1 MTVSHV
7 DKIHESDN
15 NCITLLESGK
25 VDYIISTSSRGRIP
39 TKDSVKIRRKAVERA
54 IPCLTSMDTAEALI
68 RSLRSK
74 FTKECTELVN
84 INEMRKER
92 QVLQFVKLSGTQND
106 YIYFNCF
113 DQHIDNPEG
122 LAVMLSDRHL
132 GIGGDG
138 IVLIYPS
145 DKADARME
153 IINQDGTYGGLSG
166 QCAEVHRKISSRC
179 GYREKQYGICRNGGR
194 CQNGETHQTVR

>member
-1 MTVSHV
+1 MKKNGGVLITVRDRDKAEVADIAKGFADMGFELYATEGTAHILEGEGMTVSHV

-92 QVLQFVKLSGTQND
+92 QSIPVCEAQRNAKRL
-106 YIYFNCF
+106 
-113 DQHIDNPEG
+113 
-122 LAVMLSDRHL
+122 HL
-132 GIGGDG
+132 FQ
-138 IVLIYPS
+138 LF
-145 DKADARME
+145 
-153 IINQDGTYGGLSG
+153 
-166 QCAEVHRKISSRC
+166 
-179 GYREKQYGICRNGGR
+179 
-194 CQNGETHQTVR
+194 